1 MFKKSP
7 TGPTIP
13 APVYLV
19 APATG
24 SKGGVAPAIHLGS
37 AGKVLFDFAKNI
49 YIYIR
54 IRRIYAYID
63 TLYDVE
69 QINPSI

>member
-24 SKGGVAPAIHLGS
+24 SKGGLPR
-37 AGKVLFDFAKNI
+37 LFTWGQLARSCLTLQRI
-49 YIYIR
+49 YISGQIR
-54 IRRIYAYID
+54 ATSARSPKLILKLTR
-63 TLYDVE
+63 
-69 QINPSI
+69 

>member
-49 YIYIR
+49 YIYT
-54 IRRIYAYID
+54 YTAYICI
-63 TLYDVE
+63 YRY
-69 QINPSI
+69 II

>member
-24 SKGGVAPAIHLGS
+24 SKGGLPRLFTWGS

-49 YIYIR
+49 YIYT
-54 IRRIYAYID
+54 YTAYICI
-63 TLYDVE
+63 YRY
-69 QINPSI
+69 II